1 MWLSRASVLVS
12 SVSDKGLKSQ
22 APTSW
27 RKIGSMSAIHF
38 NGVSERQPI
47 TWWQV
52 HHRAH
57 ESQYSRGR
65 KRKRKR
71 KNLCH
76 LMVPGNPGTILSFSM
91 KENER
96 KLKNCWSL
104 GSVKN
109 KLKLYIIKNTKSWG
123 ENTLYMCIVDFLIN
137 YYALESDVFLFFSF
151 WFSKVFS
158 PRLSS
163 STEKLKDNRFLF
175 SNQGQNEKIEDQDEK
190 KCWK

>member
-1 MWLSRASVLVS
+1 MWLSRACVLVS
-12 SVSDKGLKSQ
+12 SVSDKGLKSN

-57 ESQYSRGR
+57 ESQSSRG
-65 KRKRKR
+65 RKRKR

-76 LMVPGNPGTILSFSM
+76 LMVPGNPLSRNNIVIFDEGKW
-91 KENER
+91 KEVE
-96 KLKNCWSL
+96 KLSSL

-109 KLKLYIIKNTKSWG
+109 KLKLYIIKNTKPWG
-123 ENTLYMCIVDFLIN
+123 ENTLYMCIVDFLKN
-137 YYALESDVFLFFSF
+137 YYALESDVFLFFFHFDSQRF
-151 WFSKVFS
+151 FLPDSV
-158 PRLSS
+158 LQ
-163 STEKLKDNRFLF
+163 LKNRRTIAFYF
-175 SNQGQNEKIEDQDEK
+175 PTKGKMK
-190 KCWK
+190 R